1 MIRHYMTRTVLCA
14 LLFSSPLF
22 PATDSSV
29 TVDGTTYHKPQAPA
43 MAQTPTGAKVCY
55 GVAAFMAVTG
65 GLGFAYTQ
73 WKEDRAAEKYA
84 EIVDWVDAQ
93 PIGSLKLHDFKRMN
107 EAAKAYRKAKTW
119 KKVALGVLGG
129 AVVPAA
135 VGAGIQW
142 YNANK
147 ITGAYKKQ
155 HTAWQDAVRK
165 NTARERL
172 RCIREKQ
179 YVLARAG
186 GDDGVRRLRTRDAEV
201 LMRALKS
208 NELTIEQKRELARQ
222 AAALHPVGSV
232 AWAEALAGT
241 VEKTN
246 SSGQVRVDF
255 ANVTSDN
262 FIAQAQQFGAA
273 SEEQVTRM
281 RATQAAALAQVQ
293 PTGDDFDQFRAKDK
307 PLLSQY
313 QASRKVIKDVE
324 TTREGIVRELAEASE
339 EQKPAIQRGLDLID
353 QQLVINQQ
361 SVEQRAEALLRH
373 RIAFAQQLRKE
384 GRNSDAAVALA
395 GGTALQKN
403 ASSVWQGLVLNA
415 PQPMREWAMSVA
427 GQEAVST
434 LGNEGAAVRAR
445 LALEKKVNTA
455 LVDIEAN
462 KERASKKSVELV
474 VKEKDVVAQ
483 QKNFLANWFSLEGDN
498 RNERLQQLQQKHKN
512 KVQELDTLLDEKE
525 RLLTEDQEAIAR
537 LDDERD
543 REQYEREKDITGRRK
558 EIEKIAEQQAAEQL
572 WSDFF
577 AAELEQDQEA
587 PAATVSRRMR
597 FAREL
602 CPHGDQRHMG
612 VLLGGLLDAQSIQQ
626 GAQLLAENHA
636 TAAEQLAHFLANPE
650 NSEEAGFKPLQAD
663 ASVETDSDNS
673 NGWGQQTKRWVD
685 TARKKR
691 FDDDR
696 NRFNDLADVTGL
708 QTGQSDEQ
716 LGKVQEKSIDRVL
729 SRTCPEFHQVLVQ
742 ERAAANAPQPK
753 DYRHRVN
760 LEFYEQRLQELLP
773 FLRGSTNEMSS
784 ALYML
789 KRNEH
794 GQIVDGNGNAVVL
807 APDEYVEV
815 SSTDLST
822 ARIMKRGKKKFT
834 FPWQEPKYASSQPVL
849 DGRGNERTF
858 QPVLVIN
865 QEVVPQDSEAVAVE
879 IAAEINRDQHRRL
892 ASDGYTRSMQCMYVQ
907 HAEKAF
913 ALLKKWAKE
922 KSIITPAMREEL
934 NVELAGM
941 MQPHHETLA
950 AGQRYDMHTL
960 HDDAHALSPEDRV
973 LLTGEIQKNAQELA
987 ALVVSDRYGVEIK
1000 PALVPNYHQ
1009 RLSEHAAAF
1018 KNAEVARIQA
1028 HNAAIEEA
1036 LAKPE
1041 RDPDE
1046 LLPHRLSTNN
1056 LHKVVKR
1063 EVENTK
1069 ERFCNEEFIRRC
1081 NKYRNSVMA
1090 YKMSSIP
1097 QDPAQ
1102 RTEQDN
1108 QLVARLNV
1116 QLPQFNQ
1123 ATAGKEERKAYLN
1136 AVHQYCGAVLNNAEH
1151 SILVSQRFKERR
1163 NQSQAQLA
1171 DYDSLVRN
1179 HRDVSWHL
1187 SHLFSRMY
1195 RDVMRRCNGHALTKL
1210 QARIR
1215 GDQSRTNALGRRR
1228 AAMAIQS
1235 LFRGHQ
1241 VRRAAAVAE
1250 DGAQ

>member
-1 MIRHYMTRTVLCA
+1 MIRHYMTRTALCA
-14 LLFSSPLF
+14 LLFSCPLF
-22 PATDSSV
+22 PATNLPV
-29 TVDGTTYHKPQAPA
+29 TIDGATYHKPKAPA
-43 MAQTPTGAKVCY
+43 MVQTPTGAKVCY

-73 WKEDRAAEKYA
+73 WKEDKAAEKYA

-93 PIGSLKLHDFKRMN
+93 PIGSLKLHDFKRMS
-107 EAAKAYRKAKTW
+107 EAAKRYRRAKTW

-142 YNANK
+142 YSANK
-147 ITGAYKKQ
+147 VTSAYKKQ
-155 HTAWQDAVRK
+155 HTAWREAVRK
-165 NTARERL
+165 STARERL
-172 RCIREKQ
+172 RLIREKQ
-179 YVLARAG
+179 YILARAG

-208 NELTIEQKRELARQ
+208 NELTIEQKQELARQ
-222 AAALHPVGSV
+222 AAALHPAGSV
-232 AWAEALAGT
+232 AWAEALAGV
-241 VEKTN
+241 VEKAD
-246 SSGQVRVDF
+246 SSGNVKFDL
-255 ANVTSDN
+255 ANVTNDS

-273 SEEQVTRM
+273 SEEQITRM

-293 PTGDDFDQFRAKDK
+293 PTGDDFDQFRAADK
-307 PLLSQY
+307 PLLKQY
-313 QASRKVIKDVE
+313 QASRKAIKDVE
-324 TTREGIVRELAEASE
+324 TTREEILQELAGASA
-339 EQKPAIQRGLDLID
+339 EQESALQQRLDLIK
-353 QQLVINQQ
+353 QQLAVNQE
-361 SVEQRAEALLRH
+361 SVKQRAEALLRH
-373 RIAFAQQLRKE
+373 RIAFAQQLREE

-403 ASSVWQGLVLNA
+403 AESAWQGLVLNA
-415 PQPMREWAMSVA
+415 PGPMREWAMSAA
-427 GQEAVST
+427 GQEAVSA

-445 LALEKKVNTA
+445 LALEEEVNAA

-474 VKEKDVVAQ
+474 VKEKEVVAQ
-483 QKNFLANWFSLEGDN
+483 QKNFLANWFSLEGDS
-498 RNERLQQLQQKHKN
+498 RNERLQQLQQKHHD
-512 KVQELDTLLDEKE
+512 KVQELDSLIDDKE
-525 RLLTEDQEAIAR
+525 RLLNQDEEAIAR

-543 REQYEREKDITGRRK
+543 RKQYKLEKDITGRRK
-558 EIEKIAEQQAAEQL
+558 EVGKIAEKRAAEQL

-577 AAELEQDQEA
+577 AAELEQDQES

-602 CPHGDQRHMG
+602 CPDGDHRHMG

-626 GAQLLAENHA
+626 GTQLLADHNA
-636 TAAEQLAHFLANPE
+636 TAAEQLAHFLANPA
-650 NSEEAGFKPLQAD
+650 NSEEAGFKPLQAH
-663 ASVETDSDNS
+663 ASVETDSANS

-685 TARKKR
+685 TARKR
-691 FDDDR
+691 QFDDDR
-696 NRFNDLADVTGL
+696 NRFKDLADVTGL
-708 QTGQSDEQ
+708 QTGQSNEQ
-716 LGKVQEKSIDRVL
+716 IGKVQEERIDMVL
-729 SRTCPEFHQVLVQ
+729 SRTCPEFHKVLVQ

-834 FPWQEPKYASSQPVL
+834 FPWQEPKYESSQPVL
-849 DGRGNERTF
+849 DEQGNEKTF
-858 QPVLVIN
+858 HPVLVIN
-865 QEVVPQDSEAVAVE
+865 QEVVPKESESVAVE
-879 IAAEINRDQHRRL
+879 VAASISRDEHRRL
-892 ASDGYTRSMQCMYVQ
+892 ASDSYTRSMQRMYAH

-922 KSIITPAMREEL
+922 KTVITPAMREEL
-934 NVELAGM
+934 NAELAGM
-941 MQPHHETLA
+941 TQLHHEVLA

-960 HDDAHALSPEDRV
+960 HNDAYALSPEDRV

-987 ALVVSDRYGVEIK
+987 ALVVSDRYGVEVK

-1018 KNAEVARIQA
+1018 KSAEVARIQA
-1028 HNAAIEEA
+1028 HNTAIEEA
-1036 LAKPE
+1036 LADPE
-1041 RDPDE
+1041 RDPE
-1046 LLPHRLSTNN
+1046 NLLPHRLSTNN
-1056 LHKVVKR
+1056 LHKLVKR
-1063 EVENTK
+1063 EVEKTK

-1081 NKYRNSVMA
+1081 NKYRNSVMD
-1090 YKMSSIP
+1090 YKMSSVP

-1116 QLPQFNQ
+1116 QLPPFNQ

-1136 AVHQYCGAVLNNAEH
+1136 AVHQYCGAVLNNVEH
-1151 SILVSQRFKERR
+1151 SVLVSQRFKERR
-1163 NQSQAQLA
+1163 SLSQAQLA

-1179 HRDVSWHL
+1179 HRDVSGHL
-1187 SHLFSRMY
+1187 SNLFSRMY

-1250 DGAQ
+1250 DDAQ